1 MKLRL
6 GARAPAGAQ
15 RASSSKSASQKSAG
29 EAGAVSLYV
38 AIVFAVF
45 VLMTGLVADG
55 AEIRQ
60 ARRRLDDLAARISR
74 EAAQQIDAAELHKS
88 GKITLDI
95 TQAKAVG
102 ERLIARL
109 GLNGQIEA
117 TKERVVVT
125 LSESIKPSLSVIPS
139 SRVNARREAAAVS
152 SKS

>member
-1 MKLRL
+1 MRSRL
-6 GARAPAGAQ
+6 GARALSRAQ
-15 RASSSKSASQKSAG
+15 RTSSLKSASQKSD
-29 EAGAVSLYV
+29 AGAVSLYV
-38 AIVFAVF
+38 AIIFAVF
-45 VLMTGLVADG
+45 MLMTGLVADG

-95 TQAKAVG
+95 AKAKAAG
-102 ERLIARL
+102 ERLIVRL
-109 GLNGQIEA
+109 GLKGEVEA

-125 LSESIKPSLSVIPS
+125 LSESVKPSLSVILS
-139 SRVNARREAAAVS
+139 SQVNARREAAAVS